1 MFKKTTIPFLA
12 LAVIAAA
19 ITPAFAQNRFMEEAK
34 ERQQRLEENK
44 AIRDAE
50 HPATPAKPAAPT
62 ETAAATPAA
71 PTAPAAAQAETAA
84 ASAAPATT
92 TTATAANPAPAPA
105 R

>member
-12 LAVIAAA
+12 LAVVTAA
-19 ITPAFAQNRFMEEAK
+19 ITPAFAQNRFMDEAK

-50 HPATPAKPAAPT
+50 HPATPAKAAAPA

-71 PTAPAAAQAETAA
+71 PAAPATASAETAA
-84 ASAAPATT
+84 AAPAAPATT
-92 TTATAANPAPAPA
+92 TAAAANPAPAPA